1 MTSSFQSTAFQ
12 SAARPVD
19 TFVAEPSVLPKTD
32 AEELATVLQTVNP
45 NLQKFIGT
53 QLEKTVEE
61 EKDKA
66 FKMALDTVLTDGTI
80 GKVADATRKEEGD
93 EAARQLIGGS
103 IFVDRF
109 YKQYLGELYGSQL
122 DTNAKEAY
130 RDAQIDTFD
139 AEGKPI
145 KRSIRSFKPSDPE
158 FINWRQNYFNE
169 QTQKILDLGG
179 EIDSANFITNLKTS
193 VVNLNELARKE
204 NNAFRLEKVKE
215 LSNDYFNKTAKD
227 WFNGNREN
235 AKLHITNFINDTR
248 KLGLTGSDA
257 KEIYTGLVQNIAN
270 IGQYYVTTA
279 DVNDLDEVDD
289 LIIGI
294 GLSIP
299 YGNNGGNLTQ
309 HPEWQDK
316 IEPVLE
322 NLEDELNEE
331 LTQGPKI
338 DKARRRI
345 KLENKLVE
353 VNKLPIDTEEQR
365 AIYKQKITELKN
377 DRQFSDLNE
386 VFKTNNYPYIEDFS
400 AEIFN
405 IRTNMRLR
413 NYEDNESPLDQLG
426 IIKNK
431 IVDLGITDNGIL
443 TDLNQAAQIAEQYK
457 SIYDIFDTKSKPLF
471 DDIDAFYRSQAGS
484 KGGFGNVNLGGGVSV
499 NLGGLDNDLYLEK
512 YNLEQ
517 KIDSDFEAWIN
528 ENFYKEIDGKQIGG
542 PSSKQIKDW
551 LDDKRDQIEK
561 NNFKIS
567 TDTPSPSEGDGTYEV
582 NGIKYSVKTG
592 KPILEEKPLKIDEAP
607 AFNNTKFEVTD
618 DPVDLPQLESR
629 VIQELKNLGGVT
641 KENRDKLIEQ
651 VITEKEKMNVTNIPG
666 KSQADSIINFLRTGE
681 YGFGFGGP
689 KTYEPLKSLVDTN
702 NSEASGFSKGGAT
715 TVDVSSGD
723 TLSGFANDLDT
734 SVEAIKKANGMTS
747 DAIQIGDVLIIPE
760 GITDPNKVDAPKFD
774 MDKLITSKDHPFNP
788 VREKH
793 NFQVIYNIAKKIG
806 IKFPELVAAQAMEE
820 TGFGKDQ
827 SADNNFLGL
836 KATSSEV
843 ARGQSERKM
852 TTEDRGQGRKPELAN
867 FKTFDNI
874 REMMMQ
880 YKKEWND
887 NFLGRKGIVNA
898 KSIEEAIKMLQ
909 AEDYATNKDYDKN
922 VLDIIDRAI
931 KEGWF

>member
-1 MTSSFQSTAFQ
+1 MTSSFKSTAFQ

-19 TFVAEPSVLPKTD
+19 TFVAQPSVLPKTD
-32 AEELATVLQTVNP
+32 AEELADVLQTINP
-45 NLQKFIGT
+45 NLQKYIGT
-53 QLEKTVEE
+53 RLEKTVEE

-66 FKMALDTVLTDGTI
+66 FKMALDTVLADGTI
-80 GKVADATRKEEGD
+80 GKVADATRKQDGD
-93 EAARQLIGGS
+93 EAARQLIGGN
-103 IFVDRF
+103 IFIDRF
-109 YKQYLGELYGSQL
+109 YKQYIGELYGSQL
-122 DTNAKEAY
+122 DSNAKEAY
-130 RDAQIDTFD
+130 RDAEIDTFN
-139 AEGKPI
+139 AQGEPI
-145 KRSIRSFKPSDPE
+145 KRSIRSFAPTDPE
-158 FINWRQNYFNE
+158 FIDWRQNYFKE

-179 EIDSANFITNLKTS
+179 EIDSANFITNLQTS
-193 VVNLNELARKE
+193 VVNLNKLARE
-204 NNAFRLEKVKE
+204 EHNEYNVEKVKD

-227 WFNGNREN
+227 WFNGNKEN
-235 AKLHITNFINDTR
+235 AQLHITNFINDTR

-257 KEIYTGLVQNIAN
+257 KEIYTGLVENIAN

-309 HPEWQDK
+309 HPEWQEK

-426 IIKNK
+426 LIKNK
-431 IVDLGITDNGIL
+431 IVDLGITDDGIL
-443 TDLNQAAQIAEQYK
+443 SDLNQAAQIAEQYK
-457 SIYDIFDTKSKPLF
+457 SIYDIFDTKSQPLF

-517 KIDSDFEAWIN
+517 KIDNDFEAWIN

-542 PSSKQIKDW
+542 PSSRQIKDW

-561 NNFKIS
+561 NNFKIPAS
-567 TDTPSPSEGDGTYEV
+567 SEGDGTYEV

-592 KPILEEKPLKIDEAP
+592 KPILEEKPLTTEEAP
-607 AFNNTKFEVTD
+607 AFGNDKFEVKD
-618 DPVDLPQLESR
+618 G
-629 VIQELKNLGGVT
+629 N
-641 KENRDKLIEQ
+641 
-651 VITEKEKMNVTNIPG
+651 TEAG
-666 KSQADSIINFLRTGE
+666 FFSGDS
-681 YGFGFGGP
+681 P
-689 KTYEPLKSLVDTN
+689 
-702 NSEASGFSKGGAT
+702 T
-715 TVDVSSGD
+715 TVTVEAGD
-723 TLSGFANDLDT
+723 TLSQLAEEFGVPLQAFMEANNITNADLIRAGQELVVPMVDMTSEKPIIQNMLPEPELNKLKQQIKIQTDNDQPLTKQQINKLLINAGFTEEQAKVMTAIAMAESAN
-734 SVEAIKKANGMTS
+734 KANAFYGGTEKEPEESYGLFQINMFNYKGMELGN
-747 DAIQIGDVLIIPE
+747 DRRPKLGIDNNNALYDPVLNALAAKLVFDE
-760 GITDPNKVDAPKFD
+760 TQAQRGNGYLAWGVYSKDGKTEDPN
-774 MDKLITSKDHPFNP
+774 
-788 VREKH
+788 
-793 NFQVIYNIAKKIG
+793 
-806 IKFPELVAAQAMEE
+806 
-820 TGFGKDQ
+820 
-827 SADNNFLGL
+827 
-836 KATSSEV
+836 
-843 ARGQSERKM
+843 AR
-852 TTEDRGQGRKPELAN
+852 
-867 FKTFDNI
+867 
-874 REMMMQ
+874 
-880 YKKEWND
+880 YKK
-887 NFLGRKGIVNA
+887 FL
-898 KSIEEAIKMLQ
+898 
-909 AEDYATNKDYDKN
+909 D
-922 VLDIIDRAI
+922 
-931 KEGWF
+931 